1 MPVLRDVLAAPFT
14 LRSEAVHMDDGSWM
28 RTLTYPELGCK
39 VGGEHMMELV
49 DAIEI
54 ERIKCLVRAVEKGE
68 SIAPLREPVS
78 AHGVEDLLARAGLKD
93 WIGRLDEDV
102 SVG

>member
-14 LRSEAVHMDDGSWM
+14 LRSETVHNDDGSWM
-28 RTLTYPELGCK
+28 RTLTYPELGCR

-54 ERIKCLVRAVEKGE
+54 ERVKCLIRAVEKGE
-68 SIAPLREPVS
+68 SIEPLREPVG
-78 AHGVEDLLARAGLKD
+78 AHDVEDLLARAGLKD
-93 WIGRLDEDV
+93 WIGRLDDDV
-102 SVG
+102 SV